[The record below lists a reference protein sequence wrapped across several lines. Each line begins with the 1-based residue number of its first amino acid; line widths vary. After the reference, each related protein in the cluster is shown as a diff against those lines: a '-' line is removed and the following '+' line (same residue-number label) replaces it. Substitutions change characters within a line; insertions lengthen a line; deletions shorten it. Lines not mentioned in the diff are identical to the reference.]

1 MDDNDDMVE
10 AMIANAGY
18 VTITPKLE
26 WQAAVS
32 RVERVIENAAVQMDM
47 SQAPEEAKQLRQAW
61 VRILE
66 G

>member
-18 VTITPKLE
+18 VTIMPKLE
-26 WQAAVS
+26 WQSAVS
-32 RVERVIENAAVQMDM
+32 RVERVIENAAMQMDM

>member
-26 WQAAVS
+26 WQTAVS
-32 RVERVIENAAVQMDM
+32 RVENIIENAARQMEM
-47 SQAPEEAKQLRQAW
+47 SSAPEEAKKLRQAW
-61 VRILE
+61 MRILE